1 MIEARTDRKELE
13 YIRKRL
19 QGTAE
24 EVNEVLR
31 KSINDTL
38 LETRK
43 MIKERANEVYVVK
56 LSAMRHTSKVKRANR
71 MNMEGT
77 ITYTGKS
84 SRLSDFRISPAS
96 ANLTGANAPEF
107 RRAKVKKSSR
117 LTPLVIGD
125 TKAFLVKFES
135 GHKAVAERTG
145 VYKEGKGPGHGSR
158 EHIKELSSVSVP
170 QMVGNEKDVYNIVEP
185 KMVAHFYKNMD
196 KQIERM
202 LRRK

>member
-1 MIEARTDRKELE
+1 MRTNQMIEARTDRKELD

-19 QGTAE
+19 QSTAE

-56 LSAMRHTSKVKRANR
+56 LSAMRHTSKLKRANR
-71 MNMEGT
+71 MDMEGT
-77 ITYTGKS
+77 ITYTGKG

-107 RRAKVKKSSR
+107 RRAKLRSQAV
-117 LTPLVIGD
+117 LPL
-125 TKAFLVKFES
+125 L
-135 GHKAVAERTG
+135 
-145 VYKEGKGPGHGSR
+145 
-158 EHIKELSSVSVP
+158 
-170 QMVGNEKDVYNIVEP
+170 
-185 KMVAHFYKNMD
+185 
-196 KQIERM
+196 
-202 LRRK
+202 